1 MTKDWTHVLRLLH
14 WQMGSLSLVP
24 PGKSLLMYNWYKVGV
39 WSSPMSWFPLLG
51 MARLPPAHPSIHP
64 SIHVLNL
71 MYSLQH
77 ISWALKS
84 YVETCVHTC
93 KYGLRQYLYLF
104 FHFID
109 MKQYLAHSTLLFHH
123 TRQVQL
129 VLSRGLSPLH
139 PLYLF
144 PSLLVPGG
152 VWTTTFL

>member
-1 MTKDWTHVLRLLH
+1 
-14 WQMGSLSLVP
+14 
-24 PGKSLLMYNWYKVGV
+24 
-39 WSSPMSWFPLLG
+39 MSWFPLLG

-64 SIHVLNL
+64 SIHVLKL
-71 MYSLQH
+71 MYSIQH

-109 MKQYLAHSTLLFHH
+109 MKQYHAHSILLFHH

-152 VWTTTFL
+152 IWTTTFL